1 MAMLRIASIRDQG
14 AQRVSWRVSLTV
26 AGVSLL
32 SLAVIL
38 LLGWWTTTT
47 VDEEALGR
55 QIAFARE
62 GLDDSFGRIP
72 KDQES
77 AVIWDEAVR
86 RVKANDQ
93 AWIAGNLGE
102 WMAEYFGH
110 SRAFVLDDRGR
121 PIYAM
126 QNGSTVAAEDA
137 YERDRAV
144 IAPLVLAMREQI
156 AAGADRITDLDE
168 APGFGV
174 EDYVLIQGRPA
185 IVSVKPIIPDTEELI
200 QAPGSE
206 YLHVTVRFLDPSFVN
221 EIAEKYQ
228 LTDAQI
234 LLPGASIPQ
243 SSVPVVSSSGDTLAY
258 LAWTPYRPGLSMIR
272 TLGPPAAIAALPIAV
287 LLVWLVR
294 HLWRSTRRLHDLAFH
309 DHLTTLPNRTL
320 FNLRLRRMLE
330 DAGRSGKSVAMMMID
345 LDRFKNVNDTL
356 GHPMGDELIRQV
368 AERLRSVVGDSGVL
382 ARIGG
387 DEFAVVLDRIAGES
401 DAERVAERILIDM
414 RRPFVLNGEQVTAGV
429 SIGTAVAKGESDP
442 SDLLRRA
449 DIALYEAK
457 SKGRRRHQLFFTEL
471 SDIVLRRRAIEQDL
485 RVALED
491 GSIAAVYQPIFD
503 SRSGRV
509 VGAEALVRWNH
520 PVHGPMSPEVFIAIA
535 EERGLI
541 DALGERVLELVC
553 QLLQETS
560 LPWIAIN
567 LSPVQLRGEGFAEDT
582 LRTIERLGVAPE
594 RLQFEIREATLIADD
609 AATVANLG
617 VFRASGAKVAL
628 DDFGTGYSSVNY
640 LRQYPVDKI
649 KIDRTLI
656 DQLPTSR
663 ECEAITRAI
672 VSLAKSLDKTVAAE
686 GVESA
691 EVRALVTEIGC
702 DEVQGFALALPLTH
716 LQLRSQYGDLWDQP
730 PGIYL
735 GAG

>member
-1 MAMLRIASIRDQG
+1 MLRIASIRDQG
-14 AQRVSWRVSLTV
+14 EQRVSWRVSLTV

-86 RVKANDQ
+86 RVKADDQ
-93 AWIAGNLGE
+93 AWIASNLGE

-110 SRAFVLDDRGR
+110 SRAFVLDDRGA

-320 FNLRLRRMLE
+320 FNLRLRRVLE

-567 LSPVQLRGEGFAEDT
+567 LSPVQLRGEGFADDT
-582 LRTIERLGVAPE
+582 LRTIERLGVVPE

-686 GVESA
+686 GVELA

>member
-1 MAMLRIASIRDQG
+1 MLRIASIRDQ
-14 AQRVSWRVSLTV
+14 AVQRVSWRVSLTV

-38 LLGWWTTTT
+38 LLGWWATTT
-47 VDEEALGR
+47 VDEDALGR
-55 QIAFARE
+55 QIAFARQ
-62 GLDDSFGRIP
+62 GLEDSFARVP
-72 KDQES
+72 KEQES

-86 RVKANDQ
+86 RVKADDQ
-93 AWIAGNLGE
+93 PWLASNLGE

-110 SRAFVLDDRGR
+110 SRAFVLDDRDA
-121 PIYAM
+121 PTYAM
-126 QNGSTVAAEDA
+126 QNGSTVEAESA

-144 IAPLVLAMREQI
+144 IEPLVLEMRRQI
-156 AAGADRITDLDE
+156 AAGGDRITDLDE

-174 EDYVLIQGRPA
+174 EDYVLIAGRPA
-185 IVSVKPIIPDTEELI
+185 IVSVKPIIPDTEELT

-206 YLHVTVRFLDPSFVN
+206 YLHVSVRFLDPSFVE
-221 EIAEKYQ
+221 EIADKYQ
-228 LTDAQI
+228 LTDAQV
-234 LLPGASIPQ
+234 LLPGASIPP
-243 SSVPVVSSSGDTLAY
+243 SSVPVVSSSGDTLAH

-320 FNLRLRRMLE
+320 FHLRLRRMLE
-330 DAGRSGKSVAMMMID
+330 DAGRSGRSVAMMMID

-368 AERLRSVVGDSGVL
+368 AERLRSVVGESGVL
-382 ARIGG
+382 ARLGG
-387 DEFAVVLDRIAGES
+387 DEFAVVLDRIDGES
-401 DAERVAERILIDM
+401 DAERVAERILIEM
-414 RRPFVLNGEQVTAGV
+414 QRPFVLNGEQVTAGV
-429 SIGTAVAKGESDP
+429 SIGTAVATGESDP

-503 SRSGRV
+503 SRSDRV
-509 VGAEALVRWNH
+509 VGAEALVRWHH
-520 PVHGPMSPEVFIAIA
+520 PVHGAMSPEVFIAIA

-553 QLLQETS
+553 QLLRETS
-560 LPWIAIN
+560 LPWVAIN
-567 LSPVQLRGEGFAEDT
+567 LSSVQLRSEGFAADT

-594 RLQFEIREATLIADD
+594 RLQFEIREATLIADE
-609 AATVANLG
+609 AATIANLG
-617 VFRASGAKVAL
+617 VFRASGARVAL

-649 KIDRTLI
+649 KIDRTLV
-656 DQLPTSR
+656 DQLPASR

-716 LQLRSQYGDLWDQP
+716 LQLRSQYGDLWDRP
-730 PGIYL
+730 PGAYL
-735 GAG
+735 GTG